1 MNDALTANQRWLVSV
16 DEEGVLTLPDDI
28 IETLGWMEGDSLEFI
43 EDDDGSFQIVKIDET
58 FTDSGETGSQAVC

>member
-16 DEEGVLTLPDDI
+16 DEEGVLTLPDEI

>member
-16 DEEGVLTLPDDI
+16 DEEGVLTLPDEI

-58 FTDSGETGSQAVC
+58 FTDSGEAGSQAVC

>member
-58 FTDSGETGSQAVC
+58 FTDSGEAGSQAVC